1 MLYHAFKDKIH
12 TSQETFHPSISLS
25 CSDERV
31 IQGRERNIPSNL
43 KFSSAFY
50 LTESWSHMKLH
61 RPLTHSLRADTVE
74 WFMFLLSVILG
85 LIQLVERL

>member
-1 MLYHAFKDKIH
+1 
-12 TSQETFHPSISLS
+12 
-25 CSDERV
+25 
-31 IQGRERNIPSNL
+31 
-43 KFSSAFY
+43 
-50 LTESWSHMKLH
+50 MKLH